1 MLRKIPFIKPMA
13 PTLAKIPPAGPD
25 WLHEVKFDGWRMQL
39 HVEQGDAALYSKNG
53 TDYTK
58 RFRAL
63 RDTIESIPVKS
74 AIIDCE
80 LVACDDTGM
89 PNFRTLMEMGN
100 KAPALCLWCFDLLSL
115 DGARIKPLPLSQRKA
130 MLADVLASADDEHL
144 QFSGDFDDPVKLL
157 ETCHK
162 MGFEGIVSKRRDS
175 AYRSGPTRDWLKIKT
190 ASWRTANADRY
201 ELFEKKRRAV

>member
-13 PTLAKIPPAGPD
+13 QTLAKTPPAGPD

-39 HVEQGDAALYSKNG
+39 HVEQGEAALYSKNG
-53 TDYTK
+53 TDYRK

-63 RDTIESIPVKS
+63 RDTIESIPVTS

-100 KAPALCLWCFDLLSL
+100 KAPALCLWCFDLLSIN
-115 DGARIKPLPLSQRKA
+115 GARILPLPLSQRKA
-130 MLADVLASADDEHL
+130 MLANVLAAADDEHL
-144 QFSGDFDDPVKLL
+144 QFSGDFDDPIKLL
-157 ETCHK
+157 DTCHK
-162 MGFEGIVSKRRDS
+162 MGLEGIVSKRREFGLPAWPD
-175 AYRSGPTRDWLKIKT
+175 ARLVKDQDG
-190 ASWRTANADRY
+190 
-201 ELFEKKRRAV
+201 ELAGGKP